1 DPRRP
6 ASTSGRSWSTRCRSC
21 ADPPTRGS
29 PVRAD
34 NRRIGGVERVLLLKK
49 VPALAALPG
58 HDLAA
63 LAEQAREQFFRQGT
77 ALLRA
82 GEPTHAVHFVT
93 EGRVRVQRDGW
104 DLGEVA
110 VASGVGAL
118 SILARDQQGIEAV
131 AVTDVVTLELHADA
145 FLEVLED
152 NFTIMA
158 HLLQEV

>member
-1 DPRRP
+1 
-6 ASTSGRSWSTRCRSC
+6 
-21 ADPPTRGS
+21 
-29 PVRAD
+29 
-34 NRRIGGVERVLLLKK
+34 
-49 VPALAALPG
+49 
-58 HDLAA
+58 
-63 LAEQAREQFFRQGT
+63 
-77 ALLRA
+77 
-82 GEPTHAVHFVT
+82 T
-93 EGRVRVQRDGW
+93 EGRLRVQRDGW

-158 HLLQEV
+158 HLLQEVARELVDLMVRTPEILRPVSMQPVTGVKSGLNLVERIFFLRQAAPFARSSINALAELARGMAELRFDPGV